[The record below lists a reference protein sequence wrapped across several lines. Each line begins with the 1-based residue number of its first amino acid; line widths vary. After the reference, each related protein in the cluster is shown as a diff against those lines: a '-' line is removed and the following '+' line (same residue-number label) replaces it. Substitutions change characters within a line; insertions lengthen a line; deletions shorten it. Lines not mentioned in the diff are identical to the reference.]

1 MNFDFYRTF
10 YYVGKYRSITA
21 AARALYVTQPSVT
34 HAIQSLERELGCP
47 LFIRS
52 QKGVRFTPEGEKFYA
67 SVAAACET
75 IFQAE
80 ASLEAAKNLSEGLVA
95 IGASETTLHHYLIP
109 ILADF
114 RKKHPG
120 IRLKLFN
127 SSTPEM
133 LQEIL
138 TGHIDFAV
146 LVVNSDYR
154 HEDLSFT
161 HLTDFQD
168 IMIAGRAFSDLYG
181 RTVSLKELMDYPLV
195 SMEKGTMTRQFFD
208 RFFQNHHL
216 SPEPDIEL
224 ATTDLIVPVITGGLG
239 IGMVPEPFARAALT
253 QGQIFRLALKEA
265 IPRREICLI
274 KKKKASLSLTGE
286 AFIQYLLSDN
296 RQVL

>member
-1 MNFDFYRTF
+1 
-10 YYVGKYRSITA
+10 
-21 AARALYVTQPSVT
+21 
-34 HAIQSLERELGCP
+34 
-47 LFIRS
+47 
-52 QKGVRFTPEGEKFYA
+52 
-67 SVAAACET
+67 
-75 IFQAE
+75 
-80 ASLEAAKNLSEGLVA
+80 
-95 IGASETTLHHYLIP
+95 
-109 ILADF
+109 
-114 RKKHPG
+114 
-120 IRLKLFN
+120 
-127 SSTPEM
+127 
-133 LQEIL
+133 
-138 TGHIDFAV
+138 FAV

-253 QGQIFRLALKEA
+253 QGQIFRLTLKEA

-274 KKKKASLSLTGE
+274 SISPSFTGE
-286 AFIQYLLSDN
+286 ALFNIFQIIDKFFDTLAGHTAYFKMDGTGRSDFF
-296 RQVL
+296 RPISCASS